1 MIRLVNCGCR
11 FTHREG
17 IRIERPHG
25 AGNYA
30 FVFFRTR
37 AEVTV
42 NGRAFQAERS
52 SYILFSPDT
61 PHAYRDL
68 ERPYVNDWFHCE
80 GGGVG
85 ELLQR
90 LGLPTDRL
98 LSAPDPALVPRH
110 ILELQ
115 SAGREEGPFRAEI
128 AELEL
133 RSLLTKLAAA
143 LVRPAPP
150 ARTLRYADSLSRLRA
165 DLYGSPD
172 ARVSVEE
179 LAAKVSLS
187 KSHFQHLYKETFGCS
202 VVTDM
207 IRGRVEYAQYLLLST
222 RLPVGEIGRLCGY
235 ENETHF
241 MRQFKQFAG
250 TTPGACRKGSG

>member
-1 MIRLVNCGCR
+1 MIRLVSCGCR

-17 IRIERPHG
+17 ISIERPHG

-30 FVFFRTR
+30 FVFFRSK

-42 NGRAFQAERS
+42 NGRSRQAES
-52 SYILFSPDT
+52 NSYILFSPDS

-80 GGGVG
+80 GEGLE
-85 ELLQR
+85 ELLRR
-90 LGLPTDRL
+90 LGFPTDRL
-98 LSAPDPALVPRH
+98 LPASDPSLVPRH

-115 SAGREEGPFRAEI
+115 NTGREGGPFQEEI

-143 LVRPAPP
+143 QARDTAP
-150 ARTLRYADSLSRLRA
+150 ARTLRYAEQLSRLRA

-179 LAAKVSLS
+179 LASRVNLS
-187 KSHFQHLYKETFGCS
+187 KSYFQHLYKETFGCS

-207 IRGRVEYAQYLLLST
+207 IRGRVEYAKYLLAST
-222 RLPVGEIGRLCGY
+222 ALPVGEIGRLCGY
-235 ENETHF
+235 DSETHF

-250 TTPGACRKGSG
+250 MTPGAYRKGLH